1 MSCLDGPPFEII
13 SIYNNVFDGEK
24 SFCKATLCAK
34 QIGSLISWQRKKD
47 VHTMVVVVYYL
58 NDK

>member
-1 MSCLDGPPFEII
+1 MGHLMKNV

-24 SFCKATLCAK
+24 SFRKVTLCAK
-34 QIGSLISWQRKKD
+34 QIGSLISWQGKKD